1 MSNVNLAE
9 IVGKGYKQFWN
20 FKGRYRLVKVS
31 RGSKKSCTTSI
42 WYIYNMMKYYHQYGL
57 KPNVM
62 VVRRYFNTHRDSTY
76 KQLKWAINRL
86 GVDQYWKATVNPL
99 EITYVPSGQKILFR
113 GMDDAQS
120 ITSIT
125 AEDGYLCWVWWE
137 EAYQCNNEDEFNKV
151 DLSIRGQI
159 PEPLFKQHTF
169 TFNPL
174 ILAA

>member
-20 FKGRYRLVKVS
+20 FKGRYRLVKGS
-31 RGSKKSCTTSI
+31 RGSKKSCTASI

-99 EITYVPSGQKILFR
+99 EITYVPSGQKYCFVVWMMLSLLLLLQQKMVICV
-113 GMDDAQS
+113 GYGGKKPIS
-120 ITSIT
+120 VITKT
-125 AEDGYLCWVWWE
+125 NL
-137 EAYQCNNEDEFNKV
+137 
-151 DLSIRGQI
+151 IR
-159 PEPLFKQHTF
+159 
-169 TFNPL
+169 
-174 ILAA
+174 